1 MSEEKV
7 PVLWLGEN
15 PTAPLPRELVDLEVG
30 GFFDIGVISITSLI
44 ISTFNLYSF
53 RGILGQIL
61 WRLDW
66 FVLKRDVFILSVLVV
81 E

>member
-30 GFFDIGVISITSLI
+30 GFVDVGLISITALI
-44 ISTFNLYSF
+44 ISTF
-53 RGILGQIL
+53 
-61 WRLDW
+61 
-66 FVLKRDVFILSVLVV
+66 VLVRY
-81 E
+81 